1 VRAAAPAG
9 KLAQR
14 IGKAVRR
21 AGAAS
26 VSRVYADVNESA
38 PRDYWDYEALTV
50 TWGDQ
55 DAYEVVKKVGRG
67 KYSEVFEGVK
77 TSSDERCIIKAR
89 SWPLQQRP
97 CTRVCALALPRL
109 LTHPARRADSQ
120 ACEEEED
127 QARDQDPAGA
137 GRRPQHHH
145 AAGRGSRARQQNA
158 QPGV

>member
-1 VRAAAPAG
+1 MRRNRLRPARASRLARPRLHHAAAPAG

-26 VSRVYADVNESA
+26 VSRVYPDVNESA
-38 PRDYWDYEALTV
+38 PRDYWDYEALAV

-89 SWPLQQRP
+89 LPCNSSLRYCALPWRP
-97 CTRVCALALPRL
+97 CSHALPGI
-109 LTHPARRADSQ
+109 A
-120 ACEEEED
+120 
-127 QARDQDPAGA
+127 
-137 GRRPQHHH
+137 
-145 AAGRGSRARQQNA
+145 
-158 QPGV
+158 

>member
-1 VRAAAPAG
+1 MRARAHAALARVRAAAPAG

-89 SWPLQQRP
+89 SLPLQQRP
-97 CTRVCALALPRL
+97 CTRVLRLGAAALAHAPRS
-109 LTHPARRADSQ
+109 ARRFS
-120 ACEEEED
+120 
-127 QARDQDPAGA
+127 
-137 GRRPQHHH
+137 
-145 AAGRGSRARQQNA
+145 SL
-158 QPGV
+158 